1 MAETTAKE
9 KDKENVEEQAAA
21 KAEPGPKS
29 EKKPNKFIK
38 LAVMIGVFQI
48 VMAAG
53 AFAVV
58 KMVIVPRA
66 LASAQRSSKKA
77 GPSNAEKKEL
87 GEIYLI
93 DNIIV
98 NPAGTNGTRYLST
111 SIGLDVEKSEKAA
124 EHIKSLTP
132 AIRDIL
138 IAILSS
144 KTLDELSSSEGKEV
158 MRKQI
163 LDRIKQALAPEIV
176 TKIYFVDYVLQ

>member
-1 MAETTAKE
+1 MPETAAKE
-9 KDKENVEEQAAA
+9 KEKENVEEQAGA
-21 KAEPGPKS
+21 KAEPGP
-29 EKKPNKFIK
+29 EKKPNKFLK
-38 LAVMIGVFQI
+38 LAIMIVVLQV

-58 KMVIVPRA
+58 KMIVVPRA
-66 LASAQRSSKKA
+66 LASAQKPLKKA
-77 GPSNAEKKEL
+77 DSLGAEKKEP

-111 SIGLDVEKSEKAA
+111 SIGLDFEKTEKAA
-124 EHIKSLTP
+124 EHIKAMTP

-144 KTLDELSSSEGKEV
+144 KTLEELGSSEGKEV

-163 LDRIKQALAPEIV
+163 LDRVNQALSPEIV